1 MSMILEMGEVCPYGA
16 RCPYNEGNECMGAK
30 PDRNM
35 RFNCSYVKNGQIVEG
50 GSRNRLDQTG
60 QMKIIME

>member
-1 MSMILEMGEVCPYGA
+1 MSLILEAGETCPYGA
-16 RCPYNEGNECMGAK
+16 RCPYNTNNECMGAK
-30 PDRNM
+30 AGRNI

-50 GSRNRLDQTG
+50 GSRNKHDQTG